1 MDPLGVVEEFLKED
15 EWEYDRREAL
25 PLIEVPIVGQHGA
38 WTCFIQVPDGEERV
52 LIYGVLHHQV
62 PAPRFGAM
70 AELIARA
77 NWGLP
82 IGNFEFDFSEGQVR
96 FKTSADVSAT
106 GWTIE
111 LIKLLFY
118 ANGAA
123 TDRYLPGVEAVMK
136 GEQTPEQAIVAIEGE
151 G

>member
-1 MDPLGVVEEFLKED
+1 MDPLGVVEEFLRED

-25 PLIEVPIVGQHGA
+25 PLIEVAIVGQHGR
-38 WTCFIQVPDGEERV
+38 WTCFIQAPDGEDRV
-52 LIYGVLHHQV
+52 IIYGVLHLQV
-62 PAPRFGAM
+62 PAARFGAM
-70 AELIARA
+70 AEFVARA

-82 IGNFEFDFSEGQVR
+82 IGNFEFDFSEGELR
-96 FKTSADVSAT
+96 FKTSADIGAT

-111 LIKLLFY
+111 LVKLLFY

-123 TDRYLPGVEAVMK
+123 TDRYLPGIEAVMN

-151 G
+151 